1 MNLYSFFIK
10 NDLTFIAKCRKIK
23 SNLKGNNMIKTRTA
37 IAGVV
42 FATMI
47 NGFISINMFKN
58 QSKFY
63 SNEVDKLL
71 ASNDKLHTELEEFY
85 KYGVEVNVTMYQPV
99 YPQTDNSPDITADG
113 TKIRISKASE
123 YKFVALSRNLLK
135 RWGGPFD
142 YGDFIL
148 IKGTKNKDGVYQVR
162 DTMNPKWVN
171 VVDILES
178 INVKPYKY
186 ENVHIYK
193 MNWTDNLAL
202 INNDK
207 QS

>member
-1 MNLYSFFIK
+1 
-10 NDLTFIAKCRKIK
+10 
-23 SNLKGNNMIKTRTA
+23 MINTRTA

-42 FATMI
+42 FVTMV

-58 QSKFY
+58 QSTFY

-71 ASNDKLHTELEEFY
+71 KSNEKLHTELQEFY
-85 KYGVEVNVTMYQPV
+85 QFGVEVDVTMYQPV
-99 YPQTDNSPDITADG
+99 YPQTDNTPDITADG
-113 TKIRISKASE
+113 TKIRIHKASE

-135 RWGGPFD
+135 RWGGGFD
-142 YGDFIL
+142 YGDFIY
-148 IKGTKNKDGVYQVR
+148 IKGTKDKDGVYQVR

-178 INVKPYKY
+178 THVIPYKY

-193 MNWTDNLAL
+193 MNWTDNLTL
-202 INNDK
+202 LQNNK
-207 QS
+207 S

>member
-1 MNLYSFFIK
+1 MNI
-10 NDLTFIAKCRKIK
+10 IRKIK
-23 SNLKGNNMIKTRTA
+23 SNSKGNNMITTRTA

-42 FATMI
+42 FVTMI
-47 NGFISINMFKN
+47 NGFISINMFKQ

-71 ASNDKLHTELEEFY
+71 ISNEKLHTELEEFY
-85 KYGVEVNVTMYQPV
+85 QYGIEVNVTMYQPV
-99 YPQTDNSPDITADG
+99 YPQTDNTPNITADG
-113 TKIRISKASE
+113 TKIRISKASD
-123 YKFVALSRNLLK
+123 YKYVALSRNLLK

-148 IKGTKNKDGVYQVR
+148 IRGTEHKDGVYQVR

-178 INVKPYKY
+178 KHVTPYKY

-193 MNWTDNLAL
+193 MNWTDNLSL
-202 INNDK
+202 LSNK
-207 QS
+207 S

>member
-1 MNLYSFFIK
+1 MKKFVRSRVIRERE
-10 NDLTFIAKCRKIK
+10 I
-23 SNLKGNNMIKTRTA
+23 NMISTNKA

-42 FATMI
+42 LVTLL
-47 NGFISINMFKN
+47 NGFISVNLFKEQN
-58 QSKFY
+58 KFY
-63 SNEVDKLL
+63 TNEVDKLL
-71 ASNDKLHTELEEFY
+71 MDNQKLHTELEQFY

-99 YPQTDNSPDITADG
+99 YPQTDNTPDITADG
-113 TKIRISKASE
+113 TKIRINKASE

-162 DTMNPKWVN
+162 DTMNPKYVN
-171 VVDILES
+171 YVDILES

-186 ENVHIYK
+186 ENVQIYK

-202 INNDK
+202 IKNDK
-207 QS
+207 QG

>member
-1 MNLYSFFIK
+1 
-10 NDLTFIAKCRKIK
+10 
-23 SNLKGNNMIKTRTA
+23 MISLEKA
-37 IAGVV
+37 IAGIIAVTL
-42 FATMI
+42 A
-47 NGFISINMFKN
+47 NGFFSTTMFNGYKEM
-58 QSKFY
+58 Y
-63 SNEVDKLL
+63 SDKIERLESENSELRDELSHYNKYGIEVD
-71 ASNDKLHTELEEFY
+71 
-85 KYGVEVNVTMYQPV
+85 VTMYQPV
-99 YPQTDNSPDITADG
+99 YPQTDDTPNITADG
-113 TKIRISKASE
+113 TRIRISKASQ

-148 IKGTKNKDGVYQVR
+148 LKGTKHKDGVYQVR

-178 INVKPYKY
+178 KHVKPYKY